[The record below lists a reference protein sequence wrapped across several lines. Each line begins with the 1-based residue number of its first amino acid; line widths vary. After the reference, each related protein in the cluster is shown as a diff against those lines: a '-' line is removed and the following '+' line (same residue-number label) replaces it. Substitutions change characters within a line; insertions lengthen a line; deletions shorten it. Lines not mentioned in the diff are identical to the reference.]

1 MVNVKTKGIGNPT
14 PMEWKHL
21 IRLVMEIDQ
30 KLCYLVEQL
39 RKDLYI
45 LVPGEGDHVFG
56 GPNRRKRSR

>member
-1 MVNVKTKGIGNPT
+1 
-14 PMEWKHL
+14 MEWKHL